1 MFIRN
6 FSSIP
11 SDSIVL
17 VNADAKKYLESIGF
31 CVLSS
36 TDDKFAFT
44 KSEDLLN
51 KLSLWK
57 GGKTDNG

>member
-17 VNADAKKYLESIGF
+17 VDTDTKRYLESVGF

-36 TDDKFAFT
+36 TDDKFVFT

-51 KLSLWK
+51 KLSLWE
-57 GGKTDNG
+57 GGKTGG

>member
-1 MFIRN
+1 MYIRN
-6 FSSIP
+6 FSSIS
-11 SDSIVL
+11 SDSVVL
-17 VNADAKKYLESIGF
+17 VDANTKRYLESIGF

-36 TDDKFAFT
+36 NNGKFAFT

-57 GGKTDNG
+57 GKKTDG

>member
-11 SDSIVL
+11 SDSVVL
-17 VNADAKKYLESIGF
+17 VDADAKRYLESIGF

-36 TDDKFAFT
+36 NNGKFAFT
-44 KSEDLLN
+44 KSNDLLN
-51 KLSLWK
+51 KLSLRE
-57 GGKTDNG
+57 GGKTDG